1 MLIATQA
8 FFYACG
14 MFSGTISGLLGES
27 INDTLGG
34 TNTIDAESSLCDLF
48 YERCRR
54 IGWLE
59 MGISHTYALLDLPGC
74 SD

>member
-27 INDTLGG
+27 VNDTPGD
-34 TNTIDAESSLCDLF
+34 TDAIDAESSLCDF
-48 YERCRR
+48 FHERCRR

-59 MGISHTYALLDLPGC
+59 MGIGRTYALLDSPGF